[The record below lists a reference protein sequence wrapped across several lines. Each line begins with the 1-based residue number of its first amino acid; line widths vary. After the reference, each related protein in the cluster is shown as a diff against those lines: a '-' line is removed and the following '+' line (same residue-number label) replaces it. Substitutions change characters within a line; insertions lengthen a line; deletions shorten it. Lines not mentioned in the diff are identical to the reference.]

1 MAVHLHL
8 HIIILLVWA
17 IKASAI
23 HCPTSCGNVSEIRYP
38 FGIGEGCYF
47 NEWFAVTC
55 DNSSGSPVPFFSK
68 TKLKLA
74 EDISRRSNGMAIG
87 LSAYVN
93 ISEGFN
99 LSGTPFSFSHKLN
112 KFISRGCN
120 NYTTTFER
128 YQIKST
134 NGCLPICACD
144 PAKNHDCYDF
154 MCTISSSHQFFPD
167 ISVPRNCKSA
177 VMVEEDWLKTNYLAN
192 SNPNVLNESEH
203 VPVVMEFGR
212 YMGSCAEPY
221 YYKSNKTLCNKD
233 NFCLTQL
240 DSSYFCVCSQPKGNR
255 DEPGC
260 TGNLFCNITSQNDCS
275 NSTCPDG
282 YAPNISHTV
291 DGKPTCYQEKAFMA
305 PLESPGKNK
314 DISIGPAGFSFAILS
329 SVIGTLSLS
338 IGAQSLYNFVKRMIA
353 NKVKQ
358 IFFKKNGGS
367 FLQQRMSPNDGN
379 IEKPQFFTE
388 NELER
393 ATDSYNESRI
403 LGQGGQGTVYKG
415 MLEEGR
421 IIAVKRL
428 KKVADRVDLFINEVE
443 ILFQIKH
450 RNVVQFLG
458 CCLDAELPLLAYEF
472 IPSGTLFQYIHD
484 QNQEFPL
491 TWDLRLRIATE
502 VANAL
507 SYLHSATSSARR
519 DPRDIKSSN
528 IHSATSPACIEVR
541 DIKSSNIL
549 LDEKYRAK
557 VSDVGTS
564 RSIPVDVYSF
574 GVVLAELLTGQ
585 EPIRSTDSEEAKDLA
600 PYFLQELEQNRLF
613 DILDARVSKDDGE
626 HEIMTFANLTR
637 RCLDS
642 NGSERPTMRQ
652 VAAELAAIRTSNGA
666 SNPTQDPEEIDCVE
680 IEITYEVEI
689 SSSRTEL
696 ILESINSLCF

>member
-134 NGCLPICACD
+134 NGCLPICTCD
-144 PAKNHDCYDF
+144 PAKNHNCYDF
-154 MCTISSSHQFFPD
+154 MCTISSSHQFFSD

-177 VMVEEDWLKTNYLAN
+177 VMVEQDWLKTNYLATT
-192 SNPNVLNESEH
+192 NPNVLNEREH
-203 VPVVMEFGR
+203 IPVVMEFGR
-212 YMGSCAEPY
+212 YMGSCAESY

-240 DSSYFCVCSQPKGNR
+240 DSGYFCVCSQSRGNR
-255 DEPGC
+255 DEQGC
-260 TGNLFCNITSQNDCS
+260 TGNLFCNITSHNDCS
-275 NSTCPDG
+275 SSTCPDG
-282 YAPNISHTV
+282 YASNISHKV
-291 DGKPTCYQEKAFMA
+291 DGKPTCYPAKAFMA
-305 PLESPGKNK
+305 PSESPGKNK
-314 DISIGPAGFSFAILS
+314 AISIGPAGFSSAILS

-353 NKVKQ
+353 NK
-358 IFFKKNGGS
+358 
-367 FLQQRMSPNDGN
+367 
-379 IEKPQFFTE
+379 ET
-388 NELER
+388 
-393 ATDSYNESRI
+393 
-403 LGQGGQGTVYKG
+403 
-415 MLEEGR
+415 
-421 IIAVKRL
+421 
-428 KKVADRVDLFINEVE
+428 
-443 ILFQIKH
+443 
-450 RNVVQFLG
+450 
-458 CCLDAELPLLAYEF
+458 
-472 IPSGTLFQYIHD
+472 
-484 QNQEFPL
+484 
-491 TWDLRLRIATE
+491 
-502 VANAL
+502 
-507 SYLHSATSSARR
+507 
-519 DPRDIKSSN
+519 
-528 IHSATSPACIEVR
+528 
-541 DIKSSNIL
+541 
-549 LDEKYRAK
+549 
-557 VSDVGTS
+557 
-564 RSIPVDVYSF
+564 
-574 GVVLAELLTGQ
+574 
-585 EPIRSTDSEEAKDLA
+585 
-600 PYFLQELEQNRLF
+600 EQNRLF
-613 DILDARVSKDDGE
+613 EILDARVSKDDRE
-626 HEIMTFANLTR
+626 QEIMTFANLTR

-642 NGSERPTMRQ
+642 NGSKRPTMRE
-652 VAAELAAIRTSNGA
+652 AATELAGIRTSNGA
-666 SNPTQDPEEIDCVE
+666 SNPKQDPEEIDCVE

-689 SSSRTEL
+689 SSSHTES

>member
-47 NEWFAVTC
+47 NESFAVTC

-144 PAKNHDCYDF
+144 PAKNHNCYDF

-177 VMVEEDWLKTNYLAN
+177 VMVEQDWLKTNYLAN

-221 YYKSNKTLCNKD
+221 YYKSNRTLCNKD

-353 NKVKQ
+353 NK
-358 IFFKKNGGS
+358 
-367 FLQQRMSPNDGN
+367 
-379 IEKPQFFTE
+379 
-388 NELER
+388 
-393 ATDSYNESRI
+393 
-403 LGQGGQGTVYKG
+403 
-415 MLEEGR
+415 
-421 IIAVKRL
+421 
-428 KKVADRVDLFINEVE
+428 
-443 ILFQIKH
+443 
-450 RNVVQFLG
+450 
-458 CCLDAELPLLAYEF
+458 
-472 IPSGTLFQYIHD
+472 
-484 QNQEFPL
+484 
-491 TWDLRLRIATE
+491 
-502 VANAL
+502 
-507 SYLHSATSSARR
+507 
-519 DPRDIKSSN
+519 
-528 IHSATSPACIEVR
+528 
-541 DIKSSNIL
+541 
-549 LDEKYRAK
+549 
-557 VSDVGTS
+557 
-564 RSIPVDVYSF
+564 
-574 GVVLAELLTGQ
+574 
-585 EPIRSTDSEEAKDLA
+585 
-600 PYFLQELEQNRLF
+600 ELEQNRLF

>member
-1 MAVHLHL
+1 MAVHLNL

-23 HCPTSCGNVSEIRYP
+23 HCPTTCGNVSEIRYP
-38 FGIGEGCYF
+38 FGIGKGCYF
-47 NEWFAVTC
+47 NEWFEVTC
-55 DNSSGSPVPFFSK
+55 DKSLGSPVPFFSK

-120 NYTTTFER
+120 NYTKTFDR

-134 NGCLPICACD
+134 NGCLPICTCD
-144 PAKNHDCYDF
+144 PAKNHNCYDF
-154 MCTISSSHQFFPD
+154 MCTISSSHQFVSD

-177 VMVEEDWLKTNYLAN
+177 VMVEQDWLKTNYLATT
-192 SNPNVLNESEH
+192 NPNVLNEREH
-203 VPVVMEFGR
+203 IPVVMEFGR

-221 YYKSNKTLCNKD
+221 NYKSNKTLCNKD

-240 DSSYFCVCSQPKGNR
+240 DSGYFCVCSQSRGNR

-260 TGNLFCNITSQNDCS
+260 TGNLFCNITSHNDCS
-275 NSTCPDG
+275 SSTCPDG
-282 YAPNISHTV
+282 YASNISHKV
-291 DGKPTCYQEKAFMA
+291 DGKPTCYPAKAFMA
-305 PLESPGKNK
+305 PSESPGKNK
-314 DISIGPAGFSFAILS
+314 AISIGLS
-329 SVIGTLSLS
+329 AALGTLSLS

-367 FLQQRMSPNDGN
+367 FLQQRMSSNN
-379 IEKPQFFTE
+379 SIIEKPKFFTE

-393 ATDSYNESRI
+393 ATDSYNECRI

-415 MLEEGR
+415 MLKEGR

-428 KKVADRVDLFINEVE
+428 KKVAERVDLFINEVE
-443 ILFQIKH
+443 ILSQIKH

-458 CCLDAELPLLAYEF
+458 CCLDAEFPLLAYEF

-491 TWDLRLRIATE
+491 TWDLRLRIATKLRCSI
-502 VANAL
+502 L
-507 SYLHSATSSARR
+507 STFSYFFARI
-519 DPRDIKSSN
+519 D
-528 IHSATSPACIEVR
+528 HR

-557 VSDVGTS
+557 VSTLGHQDLFRLMFT
-564 RSIPVDVYSF
+564 
-574 GVVLAELLTGQ
+574 AEWFLQLLIGQ

-600 PYFLQELEQNRLF
+600 PYFLQETEQNRLF
-613 DILDARVSKDDGE
+613 EILDARVSKDDRE
-626 HEIMTFANLTR
+626 QEIMTFANLTR

-642 NGSERPTMRQ
+642 NGSKRPTMRE
-652 VAAELAAIRTSNGA
+652 AATELAGIRTSNGA
-666 SNPTQDPEEIDCVE
+666 SNPKQDPEEIDCVE

-689 SSSRTEL
+689 SSSHTES

>member
-1 MAVHLHL
+1 MEGGSSL
-8 HIIILLVWA
+8 ILGSQRLSCTGQARVLFFVEGLVWA

-23 HCPTSCGNVSEIRYP
+23 HCPTSCGNVREIRYP

-55 DNSSGSPVPFFSK
+55 NNSSGCPVPFFSK
-68 TKLKLA
+68 TRLKLA

-87 LSAYVN
+87 WSAYVN
-93 ISEGFN
+93 IAEGFN

-144 PAKNHDCYDF
+144 PAKNHNCYDF

-167 ISVPRNCKSA
+167 ISLPRNCKSA
-177 VMVEEDWLKTNYLAN
+177 VMVEQDWLKTNYLAN
-192 SNPNVLNESEH
+192 SNPNVLNESEN
-203 VPVVMEFGR
+203 VP
-212 YMGSCAEPY
+212 A
-221 YYKSNKTLCNKD
+221 
-233 NFCLTQL
+233 
-240 DSSYFCVCSQPKGNR
+240 PKGNG
-255 DEPGC
+255 DEQGC
-260 TGNLFCNITSQNDCS
+260 TGNLFCNITSDNDCS

-291 DGKPTCYQEKAFMA
+291 DGKPTCYPAKAFIA
-305 PLESPGKNK
+305 PSESTGKKK
-314 DISIGPAGFSFAILS
+314 DFSKGTAILG

-338 IGAQSLYNFVKRMIA
+338 IGAQSLYNFVKRRIA

-388 NELER
+388 NKLGR

-443 ILFQIKH
+443 ILSQIKH

-472 IPSGTLFQYIHD
+472 IPSGTLFRYIHD

-626 HEIMTFANLTR
+626 REIMTFANLTR

-680 IEITYEVEI
+680 IEITDEVEI

-696 ILESINSLCF
+696 ILEIINSLCF